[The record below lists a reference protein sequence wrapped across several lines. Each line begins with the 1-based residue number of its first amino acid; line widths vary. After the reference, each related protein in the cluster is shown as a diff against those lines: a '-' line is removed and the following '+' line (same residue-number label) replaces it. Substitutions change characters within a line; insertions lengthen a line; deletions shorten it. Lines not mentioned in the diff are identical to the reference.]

1 MPTNQDSTNS
11 STPDTRLQ
19 ELDRLI
25 AKVNRARELYEKRLE
40 RAEKLARELG
50 REVQPR
56 LPLGDD

>member
-1 MPTNQDSTNS
+1 MQTENASTNS
-11 STPDTRLQ
+11 SLHATRLH

-25 AKVNRARELYEKRLE
+25 AKANRALDLYLKRLE
-40 RAEKLARELG
+40 RAEKLAAELG